1 MVLLATAVMENLL
14 KQYQPE
20 KIFYFFEEIS
30 RIPRESGNERGI
42 RDYII
47 QFAKDRKLEYEVDNF
62 NNILIRKKA
71 SKGYETSPAVILQGH
86 TDMVCVKTSDSQHDF
101 SKDGIELQ
109 VKDGWITAKET
120 SLGADNG
127 IAVAYGL
134 ALLDDNSLKH
144 PDLEVLLTA
153 EEETTMGGAEH
164 FDVNLLK
171 GRILINLDS
180 EEEGYLL
187 TSSAGGVEVNIHLPI
202 QWKEAS
208 KDYESYRLK
217 IKGLKGGHSGAD
229 IDKGR
234 ANANKLMARMLEAIG
249 QVMDLELI
257 EINGGTK
264 PNVIPSENTAIIA
277 IPQNEEENLMD
288 LVKTY
293 LYVFKNEFEVSEPEL
308 KISCKKLSTISED
321 VISGEDAKKAI
332 VLLNLLPNG
341 IQTMSMHIQD
351 LVESSCN
358 LAMVETD
365 GKEMVITVSIRSS
378 VKTLLDEIATRVDM
392 TSEVLGA
399 EARFHDPY
407 PAWQFN
413 PDSQIRIMMGEIY
426 KEKYGKEAK
435 MIAIHAGLECG
446 IFDEKIEG
454 IDIISIGPDVENAHT
469 TEERANIESIKNVW
483 EFLIETLEQL
493 K

>member
-1 MVLLATAVMENLL
+1 MLLATLFMGNILS
-14 KQYQPE
+14 QYQPE
-20 KIFYFFEEIS
+20 KVLYFFEEIS

-47 QFAKDRKLEYEVDNF
+47 AFAENRSLEYEADDF
-62 NNILIRKKA
+62 NNVLIRKKA
-71 SKGYETSPAVILQGH
+71 SKGYESSPTVILQGH
-86 TDMVCVKTSDSQHDF
+86 TDMVCVKTASSSHDF
-101 SKDGIELQ
+101 TKDGIELQ
-109 VKDGWITAKET
+109 VEDGWITAKET

-134 ALLDDNSLKH
+134 ALLDDDSLKH
-144 PDLEVLLTA
+144 PALEVLLTA

-164 FDVNLLK
+164 FDVTLLK

-202 QWKEAS
+202 EWKEAPVG
-208 KDYESYRLK
+208 YESYRIK

-234 ANANKLMARMLEAIG
+234 ANANKLMARLLEAIG
-249 QVMDLELI
+249 QTMNLELV

-264 PNVIPSENTAIIA
+264 PNVIPSENMAIIS
-277 IPQNEEENLMD
+277 IPEAEEENLMD

-293 LYVFKNEFEVSEPEL
+293 LYVFKNEFEVSDADI
-308 KISCKKLSTISED
+308 KITCKKLSTGSEE
-321 VISGEDAKKAI
+321 VICEEDAKKAI

-365 GKEMVITVSIRSS
+365 GKEMVMTVSIRSS

-399 EARFHDPY
+399 EAHFHDPY

-413 PDSQIRIMMGEIY
+413 PDSQIRMMMGEIY
-426 KEKYGKEAK
+426 KEKYGQEAK

-454 IDIISIGPDVENAHT
+454 IDLISIGPDVENAHT

-483 EFLIETLEQL
+483 EFLIETLEQI

>member
-1 MVLLATAVMENLL
+1 MLLATLFMGNILS
-14 KQYQPE
+14 QYQPE
-20 KIFYFFEEIS
+20 KVFYFFEEIS
-30 RIPRESGNERGI
+30 RIPRESGNEKGI

-47 QFAKDRKLEYEVDNF
+47 EFAKNRGLEYEADDF
-62 NNILIRKKA
+62 NNVLIRKKA
-71 SKGYETSPAVILQGH
+71 SKGYESSPTVILQGH
-86 TDMVCVKTSDSQHDF
+86 TDMVCVKTSSSSHDF
-101 SKDGIELQ
+101 TKDGLELQ
-109 VKDGWITAKET
+109 VEDGWIRAKET

-127 IAVAYGL
+127 LAVAYGL
-134 ALLDDNSLKH
+134 ALLDDDSLKH
-144 PDLEVLLTA
+144 PALEVLLTA

-164 FDVNLLK
+164 FDVASLK

-202 QWKEAS
+202 EWKEAS
-208 KDYESYRLK
+208 VGYESYRLK

-234 ANANKLMARMLEAIG
+234 ANANKLMARLLEAIG
-249 QVMDLELI
+249 QTMNLELV

-264 PNVIPSENTAIIA
+264 PNVIPSENMAIIS
-277 IPQNEEENLMD
+277 IPKAEEENLMD

-293 LYVFKNEFEVSEPEL
+293 LYVFKNEFEVSEADI
-308 KISCKKLSTISED
+308 KITCKKLSTGAEE
-321 VISGEDAKKAI
+321 VICGEDAKKAI

-365 GKEMVITVSIRSS
+365 GKEIVMTVSIRSS
-378 VKTLLDEIATRVDM
+378 VKTLLDEIAARVDM

-413 PDSQIRIMMGEIY
+413 PDSQIRMMMGEIY

-483 EFLIETLEQL
+483 EFLIETLEQI

>member
-1 MVLLATAVMENLL
+1 MLLATLFMGNILS
-14 KQYQPE
+14 QYQPE
-20 KIFYFFEEIS
+20 KVLYFFEEIS

-47 QFAKDRKLEYEVDNF
+47 AFAKNRSLEYEADDF
-62 NNILIRKKA
+62 NNVLIRKKA
-71 SKGYETSPAVILQGH
+71 SKGYESSPTVILQGH
-86 TDMVCVKTSDSQHDF
+86 TDMVCVKTANSSHDF
-101 SKDGIELQ
+101 TKDGIELQ
-109 VKDGWITAKET
+109 VEDGWIRAKET

-134 ALLDDNSLKH
+134 ALLDDDSLKH
-144 PDLEVLLTA
+144 PALEVLLTA

-164 FDVNLLK
+164 FDVALLK

-202 QWKEAS
+202 EWKEAPVG
-208 KDYESYRLK
+208 YESYSLK

-234 ANANKLMARMLEAIG
+234 ANANKLMARLLEAIG
-249 QVMDLELI
+249 QTMNLELV

-264 PNVIPSENTAIIA
+264 PNVIPSENTAIIS
-277 IPQNEEENLMD
+277 IPKAEEENLMD

-293 LYVFKNEFEVSEPEL
+293 LYVFKNEFEVSDADI
-308 KISCKKLSTISED
+308 KITCKKLSIDSEE
-321 VISGEDAKKAI
+321 VICEEDAKKAI

-365 GKEMVITVSIRSS
+365 GKEIVMTVSIRSS

-399 EARFHDPY
+399 EAHFHDPY

-413 PDSQIRIMMGEIY
+413 PDSQIRMMMGEIY

-454 IDIISIGPDVENAHT
+454 IDLISIGPDVENAHT